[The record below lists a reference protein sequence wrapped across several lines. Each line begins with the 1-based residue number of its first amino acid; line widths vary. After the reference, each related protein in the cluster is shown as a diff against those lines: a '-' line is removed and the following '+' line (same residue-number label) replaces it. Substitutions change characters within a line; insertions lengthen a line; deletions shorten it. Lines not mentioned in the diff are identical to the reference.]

1 MEFNPWDVP
10 SLEVFHLYCCPECDS
25 KHVTKSHFVEH
36 ALDHHPKARESMPRT
51 LEMEEFNNDFA
62 SDFDGDENCDTSNV
76 TSEIVTPEVT
86 PKTET
91 KLEFKCDIC
100 HIMVESKTALIVH
113 IEEIHEEKIHNY
125 ECDICGKLYGN
136 DKYLKYHRATRHP
149 ESRKASTRESR
160 TRSTKIQ
167 KEPKEPKILP
177 EPKEVFNV
185 PSYKCDIC
193 DFVSYMYDKWK
204 QHVKTHMIGKMYAC
218 SSCPETFKNRD
229 KLTFHLATLHEK
241 VEVKHKC
248 DTCGKAFLDKH
259 RLMRHLSVHVHKDY
273 ICEIC
278 AKVCDTEWNLKSHMR
293 VHGPKKLK
301 CDRCDKTFRLK
312 SDLSNHRRI
321 SHHLYKIKPKDKV
334 KKCDKCDIEYE
345 LPEELDDH
353 LKECLE
359 DLKSF
364 VCKLCDTV
372 WVSHLSLEHHIVN
385 AHQRIMHCCDICGKA
400 HSDNS
405 KNLVHKREIHAKE
418 HRFVCHLCG
427 QSYIRKPPLDRH
439 LCEKHG
445 IGSRKMKCD
454 ICDKMFY
461 DNGDL
466 RQHKIEVHI
475 RDKKFKC
482 DRCEW
487 AGVSEAKLKRH
498 VQEKHIRDKVYPC
511 DLCDYK
517 AYRKGWLTAHV
528 KNIHEKN

>member
-136 DKYLKYHRATRHP
+136 DQYLKYHRATRHP

-321 SHHLYKIKPKDKV
+321 SHHLYKIKSKDKV

-364 VCKLCDTV
+364 ACKLCDTV
-372 WVSHLSLEHHIVN
+372 WVSHLSLSLHLVVEHQSLKSV
-385 AHQRIMHCCDICGKA
+385 CDICGEIVKGLKR
-400 HSDNS
+400 H
-405 KNLVHKREIHAKE
+405 KQVVHEKIYKYY
-418 HRFVCHLCG
+418 CHLCG
-427 QSYIRKPPLDRH
+427 KPTNDKDNLNSH
-439 LCEKHG
+439 MINVHG
-445 IGSRKMKCD
+445 IGEKLFKCDQCDKSFADKKTLKHHYESHHARKTLYHCEHCPKTFWMKSYLSTHVRNVHDKVKPNICD
-454 ICDKMFY
+454 ICHEGFFY
-461 DNGDL
+461 KRDL
-466 RQHKIEVHI
+466 VSHKKQIH
-475 RDKKFKC
+475 
-482 DRCEW
+482 
-487 AGVSEAKLKRH
+487 
-498 VQEKHIRDKVYPC
+498 
-511 DLCDYK
+511 
-517 AYRKGWLTAHV
+517 
-528 KNIHEKN
+528 NIHE